1 MRELNSKY
9 LVMCSIVVP
18 FGNKKDLEKIP
29 DEMKKG
35 VNFYPVKTLQEVLAI
50 AFPTIL
56 DKVPSKL

>member
-1 MRELNSKY
+1 
-9 LVMCSIVVP
+9 MCSIVVP